1 MAAFTVFSEQALR
14 QFLNKFALGELLT
27 YSPISAGIEN
37 SNYFITL
44 RSAGNPAVDY
54 VLTINESL
62 ALAEAAFFSQLLHQL
77 GQRGLPVPEPLLTV
91 DGQSNTVFCDKPTW
105 LFPKLPGA
113 HPTTVTIQQCGVI
126 GEALAQL
133 HAAAQDCQAS
143 RANPYDQDWTS
154 STLAAVSNKL
164 GEADKRLFSRT
175 LAEYQMLRGGDL
187 PRGIIHGDLFRD
199 NALFVDEKL
208 TGIIDFYHACHD
220 LLALDL
226 AITINDWCT
235 DWCTEPDGMINAY
248 RQQALLGG
256 YERVRCLTEA
266 ERVAL
271 PTLQR
276 FAAMRFALTRFLSG
290 NGTRFLKDPQE
301 FIRILRHLS

>member
-113 HPTTVTIQQCGVI
+113 HPTTVTMQQCSVI
-126 GEALAQL
+126 GDALAQL

-154 STLAAVSNKL
+154 STLAAVSNKQQGWQDQPCPPTGTGTSACRACL
-164 GEADKRLFSRT
+164 P
-175 LAEYQMLRGGDL
+175 LRG
-187 PRGIIHGDLFRD
+187 PVVVCVVRD
-199 NALFVDEKL
+199 V
-208 TGIIDFYHACHD
+208 GV
-220 LLALDL
+220 
-226 AITINDWCT
+226 
-235 DWCTEPDGMINAY
+235 G
-248 RQQALLGG
+248 LG
-256 YERVRCLTEA
+256 
-266 ERVAL
+266 
-271 PTLQR
+271 
-276 FAAMRFALTRFLSG
+276 
-290 NGTRFLKDPQE
+290 
-301 FIRILRHLS
+301 